1 MNNVKLGLVSLVL
14 VILNCLDVAT
24 TVYAMGQG
32 YGMEANPLVN
42 FGPVQ
47 FLFKLFLPLMF
58 VLPLVVAYR
67 IAIKER
73 RSRMAK
79 GLCVLLIGVTLY
91 LLVIVTNNLII
102 LMRGLGY
109 A

>member
-1 MNNVKLGLVSLVL
+1 MNNARLGMVGLIL
-14 VILNCLDVAT
+14 VILNCLDVVT

-42 FGPVQ
+42 FGPIQ

-58 VLPLVVAYR
+58 VLPLTVAHR
-67 IAIKER
+67 VAIKEGR
-73 RSRMAK
+73 GRMAK
-79 GLCVLLIGVTLY
+79 GLCALLIGVTLY
-91 LLVIVTNNLII
+91 LLVVVSNNLII
-102 LMRGLGY
+102 LLRGTGY